1 MFSWHVIWYFS
12 ISAWII
18 KVTLPASLQ
27 NQDINKNH
35 SSVSSTLKIPLFEC
49 FIVDLECSKTPGM
62 LCNTGRNGP
71 WLTQLNLL
79 CKECLWLVH
88 TRTHKIIQQFIDKK
102 MLVHIRLTKRKCVVR
117 IVFIC
122 SSVSFLYTGIV
133 HAFAGRPPVHYLT
146 THRNV

>member
-1 MFSWHVIWYFS
+1 M
-12 ISAWII
+12 I

-27 NQDINKNH
+27 NQDIYKNH
-35 SSVSSTLKIPLFEC
+35 SSVISPTLQIQLCEC

-62 LCNTGRNGP
+62 LGNTGGNGP
-71 WLTQLNLL
+71 WLMQLNLL

-88 TRTHKIIQQFIDKK
+88 THTQKIIQHFIHKK
-102 MLVHIRLTKRKCVVR
+102 MLVHIRLTKIKCVVR

-122 SSVSFLYTGIV
+122 NSVSFLYTGIV
-133 HAFAGRPPVHYLT
+133 LTFAGRPPVHHLT